1 MEKQWPGQERLVV
14 ADHSCALFTISEPLV
29 GPDAFPVSQLIE
41 HSGYAEVLLW
51 AFEQA
56 WASAAPYPGTV
67 RDVSPKHSRRSKS

>member
-1 MEKQWPGQERLVV
+1 MAEAGELVV
-14 ADHSCALFTISEPLV
+14 ADRSCALFTISEPLV

-56 WASAAPYPGTV
+56 WASAVAYDETCWSGIT
-67 RDVSPKHSRRSKS
+67 RSSRKVKT